1 MKKFAV
7 LVLVLFVSCFAASA
21 QRPVTSPENLLDL
34 LTFRSIGPA
43 TMGGRVDDFA
53 VFERQPSIY
62 YVAAATGGVWKTTNN
77 GTTWETVFDHQDVAS
92 IGGMAVASDN
102 PNLVWVG
109 TGEDNNRQSSSFGT
123 GIYKSI

>member
-1 MKKFAV
+1 MKKFAAFI
-7 LVLVLFVSCFAASA
+7 LMLFIISPAASA

-62 YVAAATGGVWKTTNN
+62 YVAAATGGVWKTVNN
-77 GTTWETVFDHQDVAS
+77 GTTWETVFDHQDIAS
-92 IGGMAVASDN
+92 IGAVAVSSDDA
-102 PNLVWVG
+102 NLV
-109 TGEDNNRQSSSFGT
+109 
-123 GIYKSI
+123 